1 LIVRGEVFGNVSVVN
16 TEIQLYG
23 SIHGNLNAVHSKIL
37 WNGGKIEG
45 NVNLVLTKEEGKAN
59 VAGKY
64 NVVAF
69 NMPFVSRFVNNVNFN
84 DEEVINGKSKSTKLK
99 HEKII
104 INGDVTA
111 EEVECESL
119 IVTGTLKTERIECE
133 TMTISESGM
142 IKADKL
148 HFERLTMMEP

>member
-1 LIVRGEVFGNVSVVN
+1 MSPSSTLKYNYTEKFMVISTLY
-16 TEIQLYG
+16 TEI
-23 SIHGNLNAVHSKIL
+23 S

-45 NVNLVLTKEEGKAN
+45 MNLRQRRGKGKCC
-59 VAGKY
+59 GKY

-69 NMPFVSRFVNNVNFN
+69 IMPFVSRFVNNVNFN

-119 IVTGTLKTERIECE
+119 IVTGTL
-133 TMTISESGM
+133 
-142 IKADKL
+142 
-148 HFERLTMMEP
+148 RLKE